1 MHALLSLSDRVAAAC
16 RRIGHAGSWL
26 ILLLI
31 LVITF
36 DVVTRKLPF
45 VQSFVQTTWLHD
57 WLSPTRLQEL
67 EWHLHAVIFLLAY
80 GLTYLNGLHVRIDI
94 WRDHR
99 SPRTRGWLEV
109 IGILV
114 LALPFCSVLVYQ
126 SWHFVVTAYVQNEG
140 SASLTGMPHRWVVKS
155 FMFIGV
161 SLLTL
166 SILATLLRLVVYLFG
181 DSALAQ
187 QAAQRLG
194 VTKVLLD

>member
-80 GLTYLNGLHVRIDI
+80 GLTYLYGLHVR
-94 WRDHR
+94 RDHR
-99 SPRTRGWLEV
+99 GPRTRGWLEV